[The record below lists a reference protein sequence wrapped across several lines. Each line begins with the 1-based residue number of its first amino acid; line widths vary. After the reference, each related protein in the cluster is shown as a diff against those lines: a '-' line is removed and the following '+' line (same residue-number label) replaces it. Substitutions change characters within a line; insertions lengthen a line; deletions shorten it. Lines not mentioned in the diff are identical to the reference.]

1 MFSDPQF
8 WVAVA
13 FVLFILAVTN
23 PIRKILKS
31 SLDAK
36 IKEII
41 KSIEEAEN
49 LKNESQETL
58 SEIEKRQNDVQLE
71 IKEINSSAMEKIK
84 SLEIKSKIKLE
95 EQIEKR
101 KLLAEEKIEQL
112 TRDANLAV
120 KQTIAQNTI
129 DTIFLILKDKLDQN
143 EKQNLIDQS
152 IKDLGLIL
160 KS

>member
-8 WVAVA
+8 WVAIA
-13 FVLFILAVTN
+13 FIIFILAVTN

-58 SEIEKRQNDVQLE
+58 SKIEKRQNEVQSE
-71 IKEINSSAMEKIK
+71 IKEINSNAMEKIQ
-84 SLEIKSKIKLE
+84 SLELKSKIKLE

-129 DTIFLILKDKLDQN
+129 DTILLILKNKLDQK
-143 EKQNLIDQS
+143 ERQNLIDQS

-160 KS
+160 KN